1 MTIPKSNGPS
11 HAGSPVMTPVDKK
24 YGEDEVPPLP
34 ADDLRPEWEKENREI
49 EDRKPSLSEIEEDT
63 TDFD

>member
-1 MTIPKSNGPS
+1 MARLRRMARRLLTCQG
-11 HAGSPVMTPVDKK
+11 MTPVDKK

-49 EDRKPSLSEIEEDT
+49 EDRKPTLSEIEEDT